1 MGNFE
6 LPHEL
11 LLRRYSL
18 NVSQLSN
25 HTRQLKT
32 DLDKVLGMI
41 LAKSRNGKIT
51 MTPATKNKIETYDRY
66 ICDGI
71 FEYLENEN
79 VISENQHDSIENQM
93 DNQRESILD
102 KVNTGA
108 NPNQQTTNQPQPQ
121 NKQSKSSSEGGDA
134 KIGFWDW
141 S

>member
-1 MGNFE
+1 MGNLE

-18 NVSQLSN
+18 NVNQLSN
-25 HTRQLKT
+25 HTRQLKN

-71 FEYLENEN
+71 FEYLENKD
-79 VISENQHDSIENQM
+79 VITESQHDSIESQM
-93 DNQRESILD
+93 NVQRG
-102 KVNTGA
+102 NTLGNINTDSPNTNTPTQN
-108 NPNQQTTNQPQPQ
+108 NP
-121 NKQSKSSSEGGDA
+121 SSGDA

>member
-32 DLDKVLGMI
+32 DLDKVLGML
-41 LAKSRNGKIT
+41 LAKSRNGKIS

-79 VISENQHDSIENQM
+79 VISENQHDSMENQM

-102 KVNTGA
+102 KVNTNA
-108 NPNQQTTNQPQPQ
+108 NPNQQTNQPQT
-121 NKQSKSSSEGGDA
+121 NQSNTSSEGGSA